1 MKHKSSILF
10 AMLLALSSC
19 GGTPEVTSNNSEEP
33 STTTSTTSEVS
44 VTSDT
49 SAEDSETSV
58 TSDTSAEDSETS
70 ATSDTSESI
79 QVASLK
85 INLEKT
91 SYFEFETLDLSLLTV
106 SITFNDTTQKTVG
119 RSELNNYDL
128 SLSLLDPSGT
138 ECDLGT
144 ILSVGTYKLVVKQND
159 SQIKDEIEI
168 NVIEEDL
175 SGIGGET
182 LDSLTDNF
190 KVENGTYTAE
200 ECRSVKIFDGYL
212 NKGTYSVDLL
222 RNGNVYDDF
231 VIFAYN
237 ETDKSYYSFGL
248 NIHNKLQI
256 TYFNG
261 SKLILVKALDKEA
274 TGKVTLT
281 VAFNNLTGAV
291 DYYLNDEFVYANNI
305 NVNGDL
311 KYGFYAGTK
320 GSIFSNIMTNEDDA
334 LFDNDFTQYETA
346 NGTIEY
352 NDDSIKTK
360 TVNGLNYHKTKRLTH
375 GVFEVTYNAK
385 DATNNIGIAFCID
398 SNDRTKFFREMD
410 VTYYYLCVTI
420 HGTVGLYRVMSK
432 TATLLKNINTK
443 WYYKDQNHTLKAVR
457 DNNNTIH
464 AFLDGVYLFSYV
476 DKHPSKGD
484 MYGISANSANAVYY
498 HVSAKAGVSMTD
510 EAITNY
516 DVVSGSFYK
525 NKNLIVSDEKNSM
538 IVNKE
543 PGTLNGTLE
552 AEIAMGSAYGT
563 GLVFRLTKP
572 NTDKYLEKEEGLS
585 YYWLNIKSNNRI
597 IFGKV
602 SNGTTI
608 WTMEKYM
615 PYFMS
620 NAAKCKIVL
629 DGSNIYA
636 YFTNILVF
644 HYVDENPLTGLYYG
658 LRSETK
664 GAAICGDM
672 RFTSSTEHEQSKYL
686 IFGHSYT
693 QLWHRYKEDFN
704 EFGDEI
710 NNIGIGGSQT
720 IHWSEQYNEEVTCY
734 NPEWGIYW
742 NGINDIDA
750 DVDVDKILERF
761 TSCLTYIK
769 GKLPN
774 FKCVVISVAR
784 CAYDKS
790 MAHLQEI
797 EDVNKGLK
805 ELCDSNDYLVYVDVE
820 RIFCDDSGNP
830 IETYFVDKLHPTAE
844 GYKLV
849 APLVVN
855 AIKNY
860 QE

>member
-19 GGTPEVTSNNSEEP
+19 GGTPEVTSANSEEP

-58 TSDTSAEDSETS
+58 TSDTSVDES
-70 ATSDTSESI
+70 SDTSEST
-79 QVASLK
+79 QVTSLK

-106 SITFNDTTQKTVG
+106 SITFSDTTQKTVG
-119 RSELNNYDL
+119 RSELTNYDL

-144 ILSVGTYKLVVKQND
+144 ILSVGTYKLVVKQTD

-182 LDSLTDNF
+182 LDSLIDNF

-231 VIFAYN
+231 IIFAYN

-261 SKLILVKALDKEA
+261 TKLILVKALDKEA

-320 GSIFSNIMTNEDDA
+320 GSIFSNVMTNEDDA
-334 LFDNDFTQYETA
+334 LLDNDFTQYETA

-352 NDDSIKTK
+352 NDDSIITK

-457 DNNNTIH
+457 DNNNVIH
-464 AFLDGVYLFSYV
+464 AFLDEVYLFSYV
-476 DKHPSKGD
+476 DNHPFKGD
-484 MYGISANSANAVYY
+484 MYGISANSANALYY

-525 NKNLIVSDEKNSM
+525 NKNLIVSNDKNSM

-585 YYWLNIKSNNRI
+585 YYWLNIKSSNRI
-597 IFGKV
+597 DFGKV
-602 SNGTTI
+602 SNGTI
-608 WTMEKYM
+608 AWTMEKYM

-636 YFTNILVF
+636 YFSNVLVF

-693 QLWHRYKEDFN
+693 QLWHRYKEDFS

-742 NGINDIDA
+742 NGINDINV
-750 DVDVDKILERF
+750 DVPVDKILERF

-790 MAHLQEI
+790 MAHLQQI

-805 ELCDSNDYLVYVDVE
+805 ELCDSNNYLVYVDVE
-820 RIFCDDSGNP
+820 KLFCDESGNP

>member
-19 GGTPEVTSNNSEEP
+19 GKTPEVTSTTSEES

-49 SAEDSETSV
+49 SAEDSETTV
-58 TSDTSAEDSETS
+58 TSDTSVDES
-70 ATSDTSESI
+70 SDTSEST

-106 SITFNDTTQKTVG
+106 SITFDDTTQKTVG
-119 RSELNNYDL
+119 RSELANYGL
-128 SLSLLDPSGT
+128 SLSLLDPSST

-144 ILSVGTYKLVVKQND
+144 ILSVGTYKLVVKKTD

-168 NVIEEDL
+168 KVVEEDL
-175 SGIGGET
+175 GGIGGET
-182 LDSLTDNF
+182 LDSLIDNF
-190 KVENGTYTAE
+190 KVENGTYTAK

-237 ETDKSYYSFGL
+237 ENNKSYYSFGL

-261 SKLILVKALDKEA
+261 NKLILVKALDKEA

-320 GSIFSNIMTNEDDA
+320 GSIFSNVMTNEDDA

-385 DATNNIGIAFCID
+385 DVTNNIGIAFCID
-398 SNDRTKFFREMD
+398 SNGRTKFFREMD
-410 VTYYYLCVTI
+410 VTYYYLCITKN
-420 HGTVGLYRVMSK
+420 GTVGLYRVMST

-443 WYYKDQNHTLKAVR
+443 CYYKDQNHTLKAVR
-457 DNNNTIH
+457 DNKNTIH
-464 AFLDGVYLFSYV
+464 AFLDEVYLFSYV
-476 DKHPSKGD
+476 DKHPFKGD
-484 MYGISANSANAVYY
+484 MYGISANSADAVYY

-525 NKNLIVSDEKNSM
+525 NKNLIVSDDMNSM
-538 IVNKE
+538 IINKE

-572 NTDKYLEKEEGLS
+572 NVDKYLEKEEGLS
-585 YYWLNIKSNNRI
+585 YYWLNIKSSNRI

-602 SNGTTI
+602 SNGTI
-608 WTMEKYM
+608 AWTMEKYM
-615 PYFMS
+615 PSFMS

-629 DGSNIYA
+629 DGNNIYA

-693 QLWHRYKEDFN
+693 QLWHRYKEDFS

-720 IHWSEQYNEEVTCY
+720 INWSEQYNEEVTCY

-750 DVDVDKILERF
+750 DIAVDKILERF

-784 CAYDKS
+784 CASEKP
-790 MAHLQEI
+790 MARLQQI
-797 EDVNKGLK
+797 EDVNNGLK
-805 ELCDSNDYLVYVDVE
+805 ELCDSNNYLVYVDVE
-820 RIFCDDSGNP
+820 RIFCDDKGNP